1 MRIRDVMSERPEY
14 LDKNATI
21 REAALRMKEDN
32 RGFTPVADKEKLVGI
47 LTDRDIAVRAVAE
60 GKSADEKVGNII
72 TSAVLYCYED
82 DDISAVLQNMQDQE
96 VQRLI
101 VLNNPKNKDFTGV
114 VTLSDIA
121 DKCDNDDISRRI
133 VNACRH
139 YH

>member
-1 MRIRDVMSERPEY
+1 MRVKEVMSERPEY

-32 RGFTPVADKEKLVGI
+32 RGFTPVADKNRLVGI

-60 GKSADEKVGNII
+60 GKSADEKVGNIL

-82 DDISAVLQNMQDQE
+82 DDVGAILQNMQDQE
-96 VQRLI
+96 VQRLV
-101 VLNNPKNKDFTGV
+101 VLNNSKNKDITGV
-114 VTLSDIA
+114 VSLSDIA
-121 DKCDNDDISRRI
+121 DKCDSDDMGRRI